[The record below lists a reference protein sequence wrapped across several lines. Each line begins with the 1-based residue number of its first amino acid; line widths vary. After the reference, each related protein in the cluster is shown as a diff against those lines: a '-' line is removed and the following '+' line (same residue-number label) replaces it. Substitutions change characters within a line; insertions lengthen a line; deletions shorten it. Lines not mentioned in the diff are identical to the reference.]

1 MAAPYDRPHPPDHH
15 YSQLRSIPIPVILTA
30 QILTSPAIPT
40 PSRFTSP
47 KTQQQLSRPARRHRL
62 HHRDPRGAVCR
73 RAHRR
78 LRHPVLH
85 LSTCDTTSL
94 WSSLGWLPRLTQQT
108 LVITGTAD
116 ALVPAANASIL
127 ACRMPRAQIHRVHGG
142 GHLCL
147 LDRAAEVGPI
157 VSAFLRSL
165 ERTAINEV
173 AELG

>member
-1 MAAPYDRPHPPDHH
+1 MVQFGLVAAPNPAHAGDH
-15 YSQLRSIPIPVILTA
+15 
-30 QILTSPAIPT
+30 
-40 PSRFTSP
+40 
-47 KTQQQLSRPARRHRL
+47 
-62 HHRDPRGAVCR
+62 
-73 RAHRR
+73 
-78 LRHPVLH
+78 RHP
-85 LSTCDTTSL
+85 
-94 WSSLGWLPRLTQQT
+94 
-108 LVITGTAD
+108 D

-127 ACRMPRAQIHRVHGG
+127 ACRMPRAQIHRVRGG